1 MRPCGSAAA
10 GPRSRFIGKSTSPG
24 EEVAM
29 SPPPWCGS
37 FRAAEASTMFRSTSD
52 AGVTAALCHRS
63 GRRTA
68 EPD

>member
-1 MRPCGSAAA
+1 
-10 GPRSRFIGKSTSPG
+10 
-24 EEVAM
+24 M